1 MRETHRTEWVLS
13 LRVLPLL
20 VFAAACA
27 EEGAPGGSPSEPA
40 AEEEGASPFLFT
52 DVTESSGL
60 SSFRQR
66 NGDPDKPYIVD
77 QIGGGVAFLDYD
89 RDGDLDAY
97 LTNGS
102 SLDGFPAGEAPRD
115 ALFQNG
121 GAGKFRDV
129 SAEAG
134 VGDELWTNGVAAPDY
149 DGDGYPD
156 VYLCNFGAN
165 VLLRNRGDGTFADV
179 SSASGTADAS
189 WSTGAAF
196 FDPDLDG
203 DLDLYVVNY
212 LEFDRDF
219 VPADKQLCTY
229 RGIMV
234 AYGPRGLGLA
244 PDNFYRNDG
253 TGSFAEDTEAAGMRG
268 APAYGF
274 QVLAFDFDV
283 DGDTDVF
290 VSNDSMENFFFVN
303 DGEGRFED
311 RGMQSGLAVNLYGQ
325 SQAGMGAAVGDY
337 NADGL
342 PDIYVTNFAQDYN
355 TLYRND
361 GGGFFTDVTGELRLS
376 GPTMTSLGWSC
387 GFVDFDSDGDDDVYV
402 SNGHLYPQIDL
413 FDFGTSYRQRNQVFE
428 NWGGQRFVDVTSGSG
443 PAWED
448 AQVSRGGA
456 VGDIDGDGDPDL
468 LIGNLDGPATL
479 LRNDSPRAGAW
490 ISIRV
495 IGEGG
500 NRDAVGATLDVISGE
515 RTQRKSL
522 GGLGGFLSASDPRLH
537 FGLGE
542 WGGGAVRAVVHWPG
556 GARESFEGLA
566 PERFHE
572 LARGAG
578 VALP

>member
-1 MRETHRTEWVLS
+1 ML
-13 LRVLPLL
+13 
-20 VFAAACA
+20 AACGGQEPLEEPHSELPTA
-27 EEGAPGGSPSEPA
+27 EPV
-40 AEEEGASPFLFT
+40 AESPFSFT

-60 SSFRQR
+60 SAFRQR
-66 NGDPDKPYIVD
+66 NGNPDKPFIVD
-77 QIGGGVAFLDYD
+77 QIGGGVALLDYD

-102 SLDGFPAGEAPRD
+102 DLDGFPDGEAPRD
-115 ALFQNG
+115 ALFQNDG
-121 GAGKFRDV
+121 SGRFRDV
-129 SAEAG
+129 SVAAG
-134 VGDELWTNGVAAPDY
+134 IGDEQWTNGVAAPDV
-149 DGDGYPD
+149 DGDGFPE
-156 VYLCNFGAN
+156 VYLCNLGPN
-165 VLLRNRGDGTFADV
+165 VLLHNRGDGTFADV
-179 SSASGTADAS
+179 TSTSGTGDAS

-196 FDPDLDG
+196 FDADLDG
-203 DLDLYVVNY
+203 DLDLYVANY

-219 VPADKQLCTY
+219 VPADEQLCTY

-234 AYGPRGLGLA
+234 AYGPRGLELA

-253 TGSFAEDTEAAGMRG
+253 TGVFAEDTRAAGMRG
-268 APAYGF
+268 DPAYGF
-274 QVLAFDFDV
+274 QVLAFDFDL

-303 DGEGRFED
+303 DGKGRFAD

-337 NADGL
+337 NGDGL
-342 PDIYVTNFAQDYN
+342 SDIYVTNFAQDYN

-413 FDFGTSYRQRNQVFE
+413 FDFGTTYRQRNQVFE
-428 NWGGQRFVDVTSGSG
+428 NRGGQRFVDVTLGSG
-443 PAWED
+443 AAWED
-448 AQVSRGGA
+448 AAVSRGGA

-468 LIGNLDGPATL
+468 LIGNIDGPPTL

-495 IGEGG
+495 VGEPG
-500 NRDAVGATLDVISGE
+500 NRDAIGATLDVIAGE
-515 RTQRKSL
+515 RTQRKAL
-522 GGLGGFLSASDPRLH
+522 GGQGGFLSASDPRLH
-537 FGLGE
+537 FGLGPWDAGDVE
-542 WGGGAVRAVVHWPG
+542 AVVHWPG
-556 GARESFEGLA
+556 GVRERFEGLA
-566 PERFHE
+566 IERHHE
-572 LARGAG
+572 LERGSG
-578 VALP
+578 VTEP